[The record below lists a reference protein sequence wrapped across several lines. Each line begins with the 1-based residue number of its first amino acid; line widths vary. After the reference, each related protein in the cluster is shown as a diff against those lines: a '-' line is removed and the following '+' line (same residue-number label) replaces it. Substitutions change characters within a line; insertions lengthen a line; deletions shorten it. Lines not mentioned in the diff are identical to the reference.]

1 MAKPLKLSLALIIAA
16 LATASWAAPQ
26 WDRYS
31 MRAGERNIPNTLQDS
46 RGGMPPSQPVGQYS
60 GAEQD
65 NARRQA
71 ARMSPEERANLRRQ
85 INEAGHDIY
94 VPRR

>member
-1 MAKPLKLSLALIIAA
+1 MAKPLTISLALSIAA
-16 LATASWAAPQ
+16 LATASWAGPQ
-26 WDRYS
+26 WDRIS
-31 MRAGERNIPNTLQDS
+31 MRAGGGNIPNGLQDS
-46 RGGMPPSQPVGQYS
+46 RGSMSQAQPAAQYS

-71 ARMSPEERANLRRQ
+71 NRMSPEERANLRRQ

-94 VPRR
+94 IPRR